1 MNRQVL
7 AEPSADL
14 AGHTWAALADGTP
27 LVTQATRGA
36 GRVVLFHVTAN
47 ADWSN
52 LPLSGLFVDMLRRLV
67 ALSAG
72 VAPIADTSVLAPA
85 ETLDGFGLLSAPPQ
99 AATGLP
105 RRRDRPH
112 RRLAAPS
119 AGAVRAGERAPRA
132 EPRRQSA
139 DAGGGAAGARRPD
152 RELRRGGAGTRTGT
166 CAACAA
172 RWCCW
177 RSIC

>member
-72 VAPIADTSVLAPA
+72 VAPMSDDSGAGA
-85 ETLDGFGLLSAPPQ
+85 G
-99 AATGLP
+99 
-105 RRRDRPH
+105 RDAGRLRP
-112 RRLAAPS
+112 
-119 AGAVRAGERAPRA
+119 AVRA
-132 EPRRQSA
+132 
-139 DAGGGAAGARRPD
+139 AAGRHRPAAPTRSPAPPPRPAIRPGCTGRRT
-152 RELRRGGAGTRTGT
+152 A
-166 CAACAA
+166 AA
-172 RWCCW
+172 R
-177 RSIC
+177 